1 MSIRYLDGR
10 RLRRALMAAADWV
23 DADRDE
29 LNRINVFPVP
39 DGDTGTNFGLTLRA
53 VAVSVERIEH
63 PTLPAVTKAMA
74 ESSVLSAHG
83 NSGLLL
89 SQFLLGFRERLGNGL
104 TVSPAQVAEGMR
116 GGADRVFAALDSPV
130 EGTILTMCR
139 ELADAARSL
148 GPTIDDFGRFM
159 ERILGHARKTLERT
173 PELLPVL
180 KEAGVVDAG
189 AKGFVLLIEGMVRL
203 IRGES
208 LQPPNRAPTDRP
220 PLVAGRVQ
228 IEADRDFQFCT
239 EVLVRGG
246 AFPPTV
252 TLRERLREH
261 GGSIVVLAS
270 ENLLKVH
277 IHTDNPERIFSM
289 AGEWG
294 VLESTK
300 AEDMREQHRTLHD
313 ESIQRLA
320 LVVDSASDLSDAL
333 VDRTGIVVVPMQLTD
348 DVRTYRD
355 RLDIQGHE
363 IYGRMREGDTS
374 FRTSQPP
381 PGAFM
386 RAFEDAGSQA
396 DSVLC
401 ITISGQLS
409 GTFKAA
415 RAAASNLSG
424 TREVRVFDSRTASLG
439 QGMLALRASEL
450 TDEGRSPDEI
460 VAELERIRDQ
470 SGALLSF
477 DTLENLVRSGRL
489 GRGRG
494 WIGNLLDVKPIFEI
508 DVPGNVNPIDR
519 VRGREAVL
527 PKVLEH
533 LDRRLSPRPKRL
545 RIGLVHADALE
556 AVEKVRA
563 EVESRYDPYEC
574 LVDHVTAAI
583 GIHAGPGAWGL
594 FYQIEDADYTASASP
609 KLGTND

>member
-1 MSIRYLDGR
+1 
-10 RLRRALMAAADWV
+10 
-23 DADRDE
+23 
-29 LNRINVFPVP
+29 
-39 DGDTGTNFGLTLRA
+39 
-53 VAVSVERIEH
+53 
-63 PTLPAVTKAMA
+63 
-74 ESSVLSAHG
+74 
-83 NSGLLL
+83 
-89 SQFLLGFRERLGNGL
+89 
-104 TVSPAQVAEGMR
+104 
-116 GGADRVFAALDSPV
+116 
-130 EGTILTMCR
+130 
-139 ELADAARSL
+139 
-148 GPTIDDFGRFM
+148 
-159 ERILGHARKTLERT
+159 
-173 PELLPVL
+173 
-180 KEAGVVDAG
+180 
-189 AKGFVLLIEGMVRL
+189 
-203 IRGES
+203 
-208 LQPPNRAPTDRP
+208 
-220 PLVAGRVQ
+220 
-228 IEADRDFQFCT
+228 
-239 EVLVRGG
+239 
-246 AFPPTV
+246 
-252 TLRERLREH
+252 
-261 GGSIVVLAS
+261 
-270 ENLLKVH
+270 
-277 IHTDNPERIFSM
+277 M

-348 DVRTYRD
+348 DARTYRD
-355 RLDIQGHE
+355 RVDIQGPE
-363 IYGRMREGDTS
+363 IYARMREGHTS

-401 ITISGQLS
+401 ITVSGQLS

-415 RAAASNLSG
+415 RAAASSLSG
-424 TREVRVFDSRTASLG
+424 TRRVRVFDSRTASLG
-439 QGMLALRASEL
+439 QGMLALRAREL
-450 TDEGRSPDEI
+450 IDEGRSPDEI

-477 DTLENLVRSGRL
+477 DTLENLVRSGRI

-508 DVPGNVNPIDR
+508 DVGGTVNPIDR
-519 VRGREAVL
+519 VRGRSAVL
-527 PKVLEH
+527 PRVLEH

-556 AVEKVRA
+556 AVEKARA

-594 FYQIEDADYTASASP
+594 FYQIEDADYAASASAG
-609 KLGTND
+609 LGGK